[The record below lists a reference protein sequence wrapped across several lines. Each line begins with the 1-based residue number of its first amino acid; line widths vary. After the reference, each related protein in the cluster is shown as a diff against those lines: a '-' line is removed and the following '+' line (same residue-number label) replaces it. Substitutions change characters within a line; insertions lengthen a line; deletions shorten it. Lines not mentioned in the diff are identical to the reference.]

1 LVVIDGEKR
10 SESFMSSD
18 WKRLGEEVGYV
29 LESRKMHD
37 AKLPLSNTITNP
49 VKSHV

>member
-1 LVVIDGEKR
+1 LVVIDGEKW
-10 SESFMSSD
+10 SESLMSSD
-18 WKRLGEEVGYV
+18 WKRFGEEVGYV

-37 AKLPLSNTITNP
+37 VELTLSITITNP